1 MSELLALAILAL
13 LLAALLALLLPSHQP
28 TRVLAVLGGGGVV
41 AACAGTLLRG
51 DNLRIA
57 GIAASHFTLDGA
69 GVWLS
74 LFGAIAATPAL
85 ALGSPDARRRVWYV
99 GAIAVILGALGVM
112 GVQSGVAFLIAWE
125 LMSLGSAVM
134 LLAER
139 LGIEA
144 DEGRAALT
152 MLALLEVG
160 AVALLAAWL
169 IFALLSGSMAMDG
182 FAASVAGIGGVA
194 TVGLGLLLLIG
205 FGAKLGLLPFY
216 EWFAGAYASGS
227 GASASLMSGI
237 VLNAAW
243 FALARGLLVW
253 LQPSELL
260 GIVTVAVAALSAI
273 LAVLYALQA
282 DDWRQL
288 LGLSSAENAGIATL
302 ALGAAL
308 VFRSAGL
315 ADLSM
320 LAWMVGLLHL
330 AGHSLAKGAM
340 LLSADGAFRAR
351 GSYRLQQSG
360 LLRASNWIYGV
371 GLVFAGM
378 SLAGM
383 PPQAGFVSE
392 WFTFQTLFQNFQVP
406 DLAGRLTL
414 SLGGVGLAL
423 TVALAYA
430 TFVKAIGLGV
440 QGMPRGATDRTPVP
454 LSHSLAVGALGALV
468 LALAVGMPWWL
479 RGLDPVAHQWFAQSV
494 MQLRSGLLL
503 VPLTAH
509 FSFIS
514 PTLLVIV
521 MPLLALLPIALALW
535 AKRRHGVRRAP
546 AWFGGN
552 APAPRA
558 ATTALS
564 FAHAVQVFYSFIYR
578 PRLDMEH
585 EQVER
590 EYFVRRLSFE
600 QRIAPLFDTRLF
612 RPLTRA
618 VWWLSDRIAGLQSG
632 DMNLYLALIGLLL
645 IIVLGV
651 GVI

>member
-41 AACAGTLLRG
+41 TACAGTLLRG

-99 GAIAVILGALGVM
+99 GAITVILGALGVM
-112 GVQSGVAFLIAWE
+112 GVRGGIAFLIAWE

-144 DEGRAALT
+144 DEGRATLT

-169 IFALLSGSMAMDG
+169 IFALLSGSMAMEG

-315 ADLSM
+315 TDLSM

-340 LLSADGAFRAR
+340 LLGADGAFRAR

-383 PPQAGFVSE
+383 PPQAGLVSE

-440 QGMPRGATDRTPVP
+440 QGMPRDATDHTPVP
-454 LSHSLAVGALGALV
+454 LSHSLAVGVLGALV
-468 LALAVGMPWWL
+468 LALAAGMPWWL

-535 AKRRHGVRRAP
+535 TKRRHGVRRAP

>member
-282 DDWRQL
+282 DDW
-288 LGLSSAENAGIATL
+288 
-302 ALGAAL
+302 
-308 VFRSAGL
+308 
-315 ADLSM
+315 
-320 LAWMVGLLHL
+320 
-330 AGHSLAKGAM
+330 
-340 LLSADGAFRAR
+340 
-351 GSYRLQQSG
+351 
-360 LLRASNWIYGV
+360 
-371 GLVFAGM
+371 
-378 SLAGM
+378 
-383 PPQAGFVSE
+383 
-392 WFTFQTLFQNFQVP
+392 
-406 DLAGRLTL
+406 
-414 SLGGVGLAL
+414 
-423 TVALAYA
+423 
-430 TFVKAIGLGV
+430 
-440 QGMPRGATDRTPVP
+440 
-454 LSHSLAVGALGALV
+454 
-468 LALAVGMPWWL
+468 
-479 RGLDPVAHQWFAQSV
+479 
-494 MQLRSGLLL
+494 
-503 VPLTAH
+503 
-509 FSFIS
+509 
-514 PTLLVIV
+514 
-521 MPLLALLPIALALW
+521 
-535 AKRRHGVRRAP
+535 
-546 AWFGGN
+546 
-552 APAPRA
+552 
-558 ATTALS
+558 
-564 FAHAVQVFYSFIYR
+564 
-578 PRLDMEH
+578 
-585 EQVER
+585 
-590 EYFVRRLSFE
+590 
-600 QRIAPLFDTRLF
+600 
-612 RPLTRA
+612 
-618 VWWLSDRIAGLQSG
+618 
-632 DMNLYLALIGLLL
+632 
-645 IIVLGV
+645 
-651 GVI
+651 